1 MFVVRKGRLAIAAA
15 LVVLLATVAV
25 PPAHA
30 EVKLGYIDSV
40 KILAE
45 YKGVEDAKRAFDTEI
60 KAWEKEEERLRTEID
75 SLSLEFKSQNLM
87 LTEVT
92 RKEKEGAIK
101 QKKTD
106 YETFVRSIWGQE
118 GKIVQKNAELM
129 KPIIDKVNVILER
142 LGGEEGFAMIFDAAS
157 GGLVYADPGIDL
169 TARVVEELN
178 KGAQ

>member
-1 MFVVRKGRLAIAAA
+1 MFVVRRSRVPLAAA
-15 LVVLLATVAV
+15 LVAIGSTVVA
-25 PPAHA
+25 PLAHA
-30 EVKLGYIDSV
+30 DVKLGYIDSV

-60 KAWEKEEERLRTEID
+60 KTWEKEEERMRTEID

-87 LTEVT
+87 LTEAT
-92 RKEKEGAIK
+92 RKEKESAIK

-157 GGLVYADPGIDL
+157 GGIVYADPGLDL